1 MPIRGR
7 RKTGMRRLTSDA
19 GSNEI
24 DGGVDG
30 WDISRSFEK
39 VGALGDLVG
48 LGVGAGVGRG
58 SQTQIWTGCDHHP
71 AIARIFS
78 HPRGASL
85 SGLEH
90 VLRAANHRQRLL
102 RG

>member
-1 MPIRGR
+1 
-7 RKTGMRRLTSDA
+7 MRRLTSDA

-58 SQTQIWTGCDHHP
+58 SQTQIWAGWTT
-71 AIARIFS
+71 IQQ
-78 HPRGASL
+78 SL
-85 SGLEH
+85 EYFRTHEAPHYWGLRWHFTLGE
-90 VLRAANHRQRLL
+90 AQK
-102 RG
+102 